1 MLQHRVRSALKR
13 EFVDDEKWVA
23 SFRKTWKQL
32 AEMETYKHQP
42 PKYCEMCEEL
52 AVHIGEEIKPS

>member
-32 AEMETYKHQP
+32 ADMENMKFLP
-42 PKYCEMCEEL
+42 PKYSEMCSEL
-52 AVHIGEEIKPS
+52 ATHIGEEIKP